1 MVKIYL
7 TRHGETVENSL
18 GLFQGHAP
26 GHLSDKGK
34 EQAAM
39 LGRTLA
45 DMSFDAMFCSDLQ
58 RCKDTVEIAL
68 GERVSQMQFTTMLRE
83 RDMGNFS
90 GKQIKGAIL
99 DDSVES
105 TESMIERANKF
116 LDFLTE
122 NYDGKSVLVVSHGYF
137 ARIMQSVLE
146 NVDHTTL
153 HKLDNCEVRE
163 FTR

>member
-1 MVKIYL
+1 MDEEEL
-7 TRHGETVENSL
+7 
-18 GLFQGHAP
+18 
-26 GHLSDKGK
+26 
-34 EQAAM
+34 
-39 LGRTLA
+39 
-45 DMSFDAMFCSDLQ
+45 
-58 RCKDTVEIAL
+58 
-68 GERVSQMQFTTMLRE
+68 
-83 RDMGNFS
+83 
-90 GKQIKGAIL
+90 
-99 DDSVES
+99 
-105 TESMIERANKF
+105 NKF

>member
-7 TRHGETVENSL
+7 TRHGETLENSR
-18 GLFQGHAP
+18 GVFQGHAP

-45 DMSFDAMFCSDLQ
+45 DMTFDAMFCSDLQ

-68 GERVSQMQFTTMLRE
+68 GERVAGMQFTPMLRE
-83 RDMGNFS
+83 RDMGHFS
-90 GKQIKGAIL
+90 GKKIEGAVL

-105 TESMIERANKF
+105 TEAMIERANKF
-116 LDFLTE
+116 LDFLEE
-122 NYDGKSVLVVSHGYF
+122 NYSGKSVLVVSHGYF
-137 ARIMQSVLE
+137 ARIMQSVIE
-146 NVDHTTL
+146 NVDYTTL
-153 HKLDNCEVRE
+153 HKLDNSEVRE
-163 FTR
+163 FIR